1 MRPLIGLLAV
11 ALGCSS
17 TVVALG
23 DAATDTQLTDTQLT
37 DTQHTDAQL
46 TDAPAMDVP
55 AMDVPAMDVPP
66 TRRVPL
72 RHRAS
77 GMTCSSERP
86 ASTCMAGEGP
96 PVECTADGQCTM
108 GVNGRC
114 VGNPRDGCRCNYDRC
129 TTDGDCSEG
138 GPCECRVPSRGAS
151 GANVCMAGNC
161 QVDANCGAEGYC
173 SPSLGSCGDF
183 GGVVGYYCHTPADQC
198 IDDADCLG
206 DAGFLGQRPYCMFAR
221 EVGRWVCSN
230 QGCAG

>member
-1 MRPLIGLLAV
+1 MRLLATV
-11 ALGCSS
+11 AMLAMLGCSS
-17 TVVALG
+17 TVVAVG
-23 DAATDTQLTDTQLT
+23 DASTDVALADTPVA
-37 DTQHTDAQL
+37 DRPL
-46 TDAPAMDVP
+46 TDAPVMDAPP
-55 AMDVPAMDVPP
+55 AVDVPP

-77 GMTCSSERP
+77 AVACSTERP
-86 ASTCMAGEGP
+86 ASSCMAGMGP
-96 PVECTADGQCTM
+96 PVDCTADSQCTM

-114 VGNPRDGCRCNYDRC
+114 VGNPHDGCRCNYDLC
-129 TTDGDCSEG
+129 NNDGQCSAG
-138 GPCECRVPSRGAS
+138 GPCECRLASRGAS

-183 GGVVGYYCHTPADQC
+183 GGTVGYYCHTPADEC